1 MRKRVIS
8 LALAC
13 AVALAVSGC
22 GTEKNEKNDKSAVKD
37 EKQEECID
45 TLKAA
50 LEERWDVVSG
60 KSFDED
66 KIVYK
71 ENPETELEK
80 MQKYEGESFEDK
92 DFEKIIQEYI
102 GALKSQVEGAQY
114 VFQDTAQFEELY
126 NVDGYDVR
134 SECVKKL
141 VDKYNFSVDEKYQDQ
156 LDDMVSG
163 KRVKWLPVGESV
175 EVTVANGKLNIQVDG
190 FKRTGWEQYDDG
202 LEAGNYIGAIECTVQ
217 NISYEDEYNPD
228 VIIPENVMLIMD
240 DEYVTKEPI
249 SSAWSQIDE
258 YNISAGGLIDNV
270 PNGAK
275 VKAGIPC
282 VFSGNQTRALIQL
295 GEEYVVFVNLEQ

>member
-8 LALAC
+8 LVLVC

-22 GTEKNEKNDKSAVKD
+22 GTEKNDKQVVKD

-71 ENPETELEK
+71 ENPENELEK

-126 NVDGYDVR
+126 NVEGYDVR
-134 SECVKKL
+134 SKCVKKL
-141 VDKYNFSVDEKYQDQ
+141 VDKYDFSVDEKYQDQ

-163 KRVKWLPVGESV
+163 KRVKWLPVGESG

-217 NISYEDEYNPD
+217 NISYEDKYNPD
-228 VIIPENVMLIMD
+228 VIIPENVMVIMD

-282 VFSGNQTRALIQL
+282 VFSENQTRALIQL
-295 GEEYVVFVNLEQ
+295 GEEYFVFVNLEQ

>member
-8 LALAC
+8 LVLVC

-22 GTEKNEKNDKSAVKD
+22 GTEKNDKQVVKD

-71 ENPETELEK
+71 ENPENELEK

-126 NVDGYDVR
+126 NVEGYDVR
-134 SECVKKL
+134 SKCVKKL
-141 VDKYNFSVDEKYQDQ
+141 VDKYDFSVDEKYQDQ

-163 KRVKWLPVGESV
+163 KRVKWLPVGESG

-228 VIIPENVMLIMD
+228 VIIPENVMVIMD

-282 VFSGNQTRALIQL
+282 VFSENQTRALIQL
-295 GEEYVVFVNLEQ
+295 

>member
-1 MRKRVIS
+1 MRKRVVS

-22 GTEKNEKNDKSAVKD
+22 GTEKHDKQVVKD

-45 TLKAA
+45 TLKVA

-80 MQKYEGESFEDK
+80 MQKYDGESFEDK

-134 SECVKKL
+134 SKCVKKL

-163 KRVKWLPVGESV
+163 KRVKWLPIGESG
-175 EVTVANGKLNIQVDG
+175 EVTVANGKLNIQIDG

-228 VIIPENVMLIMD
+228 VIIPGNVMLIMD
-240 DEYVTKEPI
+240 DEYVVKEPI

-282 VFSGNQTRALIQL
+282 VFSENQTRALIQL
-295 GEEYVVFVNLEQ
+295 GEEYFVFVNLDQ

>member
-22 GTEKNEKNDKSAVKD
+22 GTEKNDKNDKSVVKD

>member
-8 LALAC
+8 LVLVC

-22 GTEKNEKNDKSAVKD
+22 GTEKNDKQVVKD

-71 ENPETELEK
+71 ENPENELEK

-126 NVDGYDVR
+126 NVEGYDVR
-134 SECVKKL
+134 SKCVKKL
-141 VDKYNFSVDEKYQDQ
+141 VDKYDFSVDEKYQDQ

-163 KRVKWLPVGESV
+163 KRVKWLPVGESG

-228 VIIPENVMLIMD
+228 VIIPENVMVIMD

-282 VFSGNQTRALIQL
+282 VCSENQTRALIQL
-295 GEEYVVFVNLEQ
+295 GEEYFVFVNLEQ

>member
-8 LALAC
+8 LVLVC

-22 GTEKNEKNDKSAVKD
+22 GTEKNDKQVVKD

-71 ENPETELEK
+71 ENPENELEK

-126 NVDGYDVR
+126 NVEGYDVR
-134 SECVKKL
+134 SKCVKKL
-141 VDKYNFSVDEKYQDQ
+141 VDKYDFSVDEKYQDQ

-163 KRVKWLPVGESV
+163 KRVKWLPVGESG

-202 LEAGNYIGAIECTVQ
+202 LEAGNYIGAIECTIQ

-228 VIIPENVMLIMD
+228 VIIPENVMVIMD

-282 VFSGNQTRALIQL
+282 VFSENQTRALIQL
-295 GEEYVVFVNLEQ
+295 GEEYFVFVNLEQ

>member
-8 LALAC
+8 LVLVC

-22 GTEKNEKNDKSAVKD
+22 GTEKNDKQVVKD

-71 ENPETELEK
+71 ENPENELEK

-92 DFEKIIQEYI
+92 DFEKIIQEYV

-126 NVDGYDVR
+126 NVEGYDVR
-134 SECVKKL
+134 SKCVKKL
-141 VDKYNFSVDEKYQDQ
+141 VDKYDFSVDEKYQDQ

-163 KRVKWLPVGESV
+163 KRVKWLPVGESG

-228 VIIPENVMLIMD
+228 VIIPENVMVIMD

-282 VFSGNQTRALIQL
+282 VFSENQTRALIQL
-295 GEEYVVFVNLEQ
+295 GEEYFVFVNLEQ

>member
-8 LALAC
+8 LVLVC

-22 GTEKNEKNDKSAVKD
+22 GTEKNDKQVVKD

-71 ENPETELEK
+71 ENPENELEK

-92 DFEKIIQEYI
+92 DFEKIIHEYI

-126 NVDGYDVR
+126 NVEGYDVR
-134 SECVKKL
+134 SKCVKKL
-141 VDKYNFSVDEKYQDQ
+141 VDKYDFSVDEKYQDQ

-163 KRVKWLPVGESV
+163 KRVKWLPVGESG

-228 VIIPENVMLIMD
+228 VIIPENVMVIMD

-282 VFSGNQTRALIQL
+282 VFSENQTRALIQFDML
-295 GEEYVVFVNLEQ
+295 PFR

>member
-1 MRKRVIS
+1 M
-8 LALAC
+8 
-13 AVALAVSGC
+13 
-22 GTEKNEKNDKSAVKD
+22 
-37 EKQEECID
+37 
-45 TLKAA
+45 
-50 LEERWDVVSG
+50 
-60 KSFDED
+60 
-66 KIVYK
+66 
-71 ENPETELEK
+71 
-80 MQKYEGESFEDK
+80 
-92 DFEKIIQEYI
+92 
-102 GALKSQVEGAQY
+102 EGAQY

-126 NVDGYDVR
+126 NVEGYDVR
-134 SECVKKL
+134 SKCVKKL
-141 VDKYNFSVDEKYQDQ
+141 VDKYDFSVDEKYQDQ

-163 KRVKWLPVGESV
+163 KRVKWLPVGESG

-228 VIIPENVMLIMD
+228 VIIPENVMVIMD

-282 VFSGNQTRALIQL
+282 VFSENQTRALIQL
-295 GEEYVVFVNLEQ
+295 GEEYFVFVNLEQ

>member
-8 LALAC
+8 LVLVC

-22 GTEKNEKNDKSAVKD
+22 GTEKNDKQVVKD

-71 ENPETELEK
+71 ENPENELEK

-126 NVDGYDVR
+126 NVEGYDVR
-134 SECVKKL
+134 SKCVKKL
-141 VDKYNFSVDEKYQDQ
+141 VDKYDFSVDEKYQDQ

-163 KRVKWLPVGESV
+163 KRVKWLPVGESG

-228 VIIPENVMLIMD
+228 VIIPENVMVIMD

-282 VFSGNQTRALIQL
+282 VFSENQTMMKLS
-295 GEEYVVFVNLEQ
+295 

>member
-8 LALAC
+8 LVLVC

-22 GTEKNEKNDKSAVKD
+22 GTEKNDKQVVKD

-71 ENPETELEK
+71 ENPENELEK

-126 NVDGYDVR
+126 NVEGYDVR
-134 SECVKKL
+134 SKCVKKL
-141 VDKYNFSVDEKYQDQ
+141 VDKYDFSVDEKYQDQ

-163 KRVKWLPVGESV
+163 KRVKWLPVGESG

-228 VIIPENVMLIMD
+228 VIIPENVMVIMD

-282 VFSGNQTRALIQL
+282 VFSENQTRALIQL
-295 GEEYVVFVNLEQ
+295 GEEYFVFVNLEQ

>member
-8 LALAC
+8 LVLVC

-22 GTEKNEKNDKSAVKD
+22 GTEKNDKQVVKD

-71 ENPETELEK
+71 ENPENELEK

-126 NVDGYDVR
+126 NVEGYDVR
-134 SECVKKL
+134 SKCVKKL
-141 VDKYNFSVDEKYQDQ
+141 VDKYDFSVDEKYQDQ

-163 KRVKWLPVGESV
+163 KRVKWLPVGESG

-228 VIIPENVMLIMD
+228 VIIPENIMVIMD

-282 VFSGNQTRALIQL
+282 VFSENQTRALIQL
-295 GEEYVVFVNLEQ
+295 GEEYFVFVNLEQ